1 MPLFAYKVARA
12 DGTTFVGEVEDDNEI
27 AVRNKLEGQGFLV
40 FRVRRQ
46 GAWSV
51 GSVGSIGSIG
61 FAGLPGRWGKLP
73 PQQFLIFNQELLAL
87 IRSGLPVLKVWDLL
101 IERAQQAGFQETLR
115 AVRQDIRGG
124 ASASDALARH
134 PLYFSDLYVA
144 TLKAGEQ
151 AGNVPEVLQRYV
163 VYLKLMIGLRQKVWK
178 ALTYP
183 LFLVAVGVCVIGF
196 LLTYVMPTFIS
207 AYGEQARTLPA
218 STQWLLGAIQTLRA
232 NLLMFVVGFLVAAVV
247 GRSWYRTEAGR
258 MATDRFLL
266 RVPLLGAV
274 LWRHYT
280 VQLTRTLATVLGGGT
295 PLVEAL
301 QISRSAISNRSVGE
315 GLARTVEQVREG
327 SSLTAALRHP
337 PVIPSL
343 AVEMLAVGEETGSLE
358 TMLKDV
364 AEFYESELDVRLT
377 QLTTWIEPA
386 LLLLM
391 GVLVGGIVIIMYL
404 PVFQMAG
411 SLQ

>member
-1 MPLFAYKVARA
+1 MPLYAYKVARA
-12 DGTTFVGEVEDDNEI
+12 DGTTFIGELEDDNEV

-40 FRVRRQ
+40 FRIRERS
-46 GAWSV
+46 GWP
-51 GSVGSIGSIG
+51 GGSIGAIGSI
-61 FAGLPGRWGKLP
+61 GLPGRWARLS

-101 IERAQQAGFQETLR
+101 IERAQHAGFRDTLR

-134 PLYFSDLYVA
+134 PLYFSELYLA
-144 TLKAGEQ
+144 TLRAGEQ

-163 VYLKLMIGLRQKVWK
+163 AYLKLMIGLRQKVWK

-183 LFLVAVGVCVIGF
+183 LFLVAVGVCVVGF
-196 LLTYVMPTFIS
+196 LLTYVMPTFVA
-207 AYGEQARTLPA
+207 AYGEQARTLPPA
-218 STQWLLGAIQTLRA
+218 TQWLLGTIHGLRA
-232 NLLMFVVGFLVAAVV
+232 NLLIFAAGLLLAAVV
-247 GRSWYRTEAGR
+247 ARSWYRTEAGR
-258 MATDRFLL
+258 MAIDRFLL
-266 RVPLLGAV
+266 RVPLLGPV

-280 VQLTRTLATVLGGGT
+280 VQLTRTLSTVLGGGT

-301 QISRSAISNRSVGE
+301 SISRSAISNRAVGQ
-315 GLARTVEQVREG
+315 GLARTVEQVRDG

-337 PVIPSL
+337 LVIPAL

-364 AEFYESELDVRLT
+364 AEFYESELDIRLN

-386 LLLLM
+386 LLLVM

-411 SLQ
+411 SIQ

>member
-12 DGTTFVGEVEDDNEI
+12 DGTTFVGEIEDDNEM
-27 AVRNKLEGQGFLV
+27 AVRTKLEGQGFLV

-51 GSVGSIGSIG
+51 GPSVGSIGTIG
-61 FAGLPGRWGKLP
+61 LSGRWTKLP

-101 IERAQQAGFQETLR
+101 IERAPHAGFRETLR
-115 AVRQDIRGG
+115 AVRQEIRGG
-124 ASASDALARH
+124 ASASDALAQH

-163 VYLKLMIGLRQKVWK
+163 AYLKLMIGLRQKVWK

-183 LFLVAVGVCVIGF
+183 LFLVVVGICVVGF
-196 LLTYVMPTFIS
+196 LLTYVMPTFIA

-218 STQWLLGAIQTLRA
+218 ATQWLLGSIHTLRA
-232 NLLMFVVGFLVAAVV
+232 NFPLFAGSFLAAAVAA
-247 GRSWYRTEAGR
+247 RSWYRTEAGR
-258 MATDRFLL
+258 LATDRVLL

-301 QISRSAISNRSVGE
+301 QISRSAVSNRAVGE

-364 AEFYESELDVRLT
+364 AEFYEAELDIRLT

-411 SLQ
+411 SVQ

>member
-1 MPLFAYKVARA
+1 MFAYKVARA
-12 DGTTFVGEVEDDNEI
+12 DGTTVVGEVEDDNET
-27 AVRNKLEGQGFLV
+27 AVRTRLEGQGFLV

-46 GAWSV
+46 GVWST
-51 GSVGSIGSIG
+51 GSVGSIGTIG
-61 FAGLPGRWGKLP
+61 LSRRWSRLA

-101 IERAQQAGFQETLR
+101 IERAQQVGFRDTLR

-134 PLYFSDLYVA
+134 PLYFSDLYIA

-163 VYLKLMIGLRQKVWK
+163 AYLKLMIALRQKVWK

-196 LLTYVMPTFIS
+196 LLTYVMPTFIA

-218 STQWLLGAIQTLRA
+218 ATQWLLGAIHSLRA
-232 NLLMFVVGFLVAAVV
+232 NFLIVMVGLVVAIVT
-247 GRSWYRTEAGR
+247 GRSWYRTVTGR
-258 MATDRFLL
+258 LAIDGFLL

-337 PVIPSL
+337 PVIPLL

>member
-1 MPLFAYKVARA
+1 MITYVEAEKKSRRTAGIIPIH
-12 DGTTFVGEVEDDNEI
+12 GE
-27 AVRNKLEGQGFLV
+27 
-40 FRVRRQ
+40 
-46 GAWSV
+46 S
-51 GSVGSIGSIG
+51 G
-61 FAGLPGRWGKLP
+61 FAAMR
-73 PQQFLIFNQELLAL
+73 
-87 IRSGLPVLKVWDLL
+87 
-101 IERAQQAGFQETLR
+101 
-115 AVRQDIRGG
+115 
-124 ASASDALARH
+124 
-134 PLYFSDLYVA
+134 
-144 TLKAGEQ
+144 KAG
-151 AGNVPEVLQRYV
+151 R
-163 VYLKLMIGLRQKVWK
+163 
-178 ALTYP
+178 LT
-183 LFLVAVGVCVIGF
+183 A
-196 LLTYVMPTFIS
+196 
-207 AYGEQARTLPA
+207 
-218 STQWLLGAIQTLRA
+218 
-232 NLLMFVVGFLVAAVV
+232 
-247 GRSWYRTEAGR
+247 
-258 MATDRFLL
+258 DRFLL

-280 VQLTRTLATVLGGGT
+280 VQLTRTLSTVLGGGT

>member
-12 DGTTFVGEVEDDNEI
+12 DGTTFVGEVEDDDEI
-27 AVRNKLEGQGFLV
+27 AVRNRLEGQGFLV

-46 GAWSV
+46 GIWSV
-51 GSVGSIGSIG
+51 GSVGSIGVLG
-61 FAGLPGRWGKLP
+61 FATRWTRLP

-87 IRSGLPVLKVWDLL
+87 MRSGLPVLKVWDLL
-101 IERAQQAGFQETLR
+101 IERAQQAGFRETLR
-115 AVRQDIRGG
+115 SVRQDIRGG

-134 PLYFSDLYVA
+134 PEYFSELYVA

-163 VYLKLMIGLRQKVWK
+163 SHLKLMIGLRQKVWK

-196 LLTYVMPTFIS
+196 LLTYVMPTFIA
-207 AYGEQARTLPA
+207 AYGEQARTLPMA
-218 STQWLLGAIQTLRA
+218 TQWLLGVIHTLRV
-232 NLLMFVVGFLVAAVV
+232 NLFTFVIGFLVAVLA
-247 GRSWYRTEAGR
+247 GRAWHRTEAGR
-258 MATDRFLL
+258 LTADRFLL
-266 RVPLLGAV
+266 RVPFLGAV

-280 VQLTRTLATVLGGGT
+280 VQLTRTLSTVLGGGT

-301 QISRSAISNRSVGE
+301 HISRSAISNRSIGE
-315 GLARTVEQVREG
+315 GLARTVEQVRDG
-327 SSLTAALRHP
+327 SSLTAALRQP
-337 PVIPSL
+337 PVIPLL

-386 LLLLM
+386 LLLVM
-391 GVLVGGIVIIMYL
+391 GLLVGGIVVIMYL

-411 SLQ
+411 SIQ